1 MARMGTCD
9 WYNIQVED
17 IIAHLEAN
25 DEMFFCKTFRNAY
38 NLKNSSRP
46 QLV

>member
-1 MARMGTCD
+1 MARMVTCD
-9 WYNIQVED
+9 WYKGQVED

-25 DEMFFCKTFRNAY
+25 DEMFFCKTFRSAY
-38 NLKNSSRP
+38 NLNNGSYL